1 MMFLKKKSIYILSLF
16 LTLKKCSISELE
28 IILKLK
34 RRSILKNISIINRFL
49 QTRNLQGI
57 IKNGEHLYLNKEEIL
72 KIKNLEINIS
82 IDYNERKNY
91 IVLELLLSNQI
102 KLSNIFVELDIT
114 RRTLNY
120 DIKKIKD
127 YLKEYNLSLM
137 SLPSKG
143 IFLIGN
149 EYDIRNLL
157 SNYLTKFMIQKK
169 NCHKLL
175 TTLIDKNFSKKK
187 LEEIE
192 EIVLNLMKKR
202 GIELPVE
209 FFYKVLSIILVHFFR
224 EEKFCDTNLLYKTS
238 QKLFENEEYKEL
250 LFFLKNNGLENLN
263 IYELDLIAE
272 IFLLFDKDKYINN
285 IEIETK
291 IFLKTLEL
299 VINKSI
305 PKDNLFL
312 MQISNILKIGK
323 FKIEF
328 NFYESKEL
336 YELNKD
342 YEEYYIHVNKV
353 IKNLI
358 PEFYTEDIIALT
370 LFIKNSLDNLNVCNN
385 MYKKIIIVD
394 NSFNSIY
401 GKMCLN
407 YLERNYF
414 VDILKIVKSYELKE
428 IVNSKA
434 DFYIVLNYSEK
445 IDLELSFFKVDVRSI
460 LNNSYDLEQYGLLK
474 K

>member
-16 LTLKKCSISELE
+16 LTLKKYSISELE

-49 QTRNLQGI
+49 QTRNLQGVV
-57 IKNGEHLYLNKEEIL
+57 KNGEYLYLNNEEIL

-82 IDYNERKNY
+82 IDYNERKDY

-157 SNYLTKFMIQKK
+157 SNYLTKFIIQKK

-175 TTLIDKNFSKKK
+175 IGLIDKNFSKKK
-187 LEEIE
+187 LEEVE
-192 EIVLNLMKKR
+192 KIVLNLMKKSR
-202 GIELPVE
+202 IELPVE

-224 EEKFCDTNLLYKTS
+224 EEKCCDTNILYKTP
-238 QKLFENEEYKEL
+238 QKLFENESYKEL
-250 LFFLKNNGLENLN
+250 SLFLKNNGLENLN
-263 IYELDLIAE
+263 IYELDSIAE

-285 IEIETK
+285 IGIETK
-291 IFLKTLEL
+291 MFLKNLEL

-312 MQISNILKIGK
+312 MQISNIIKIGK
-323 FKIEF
+323 FKVEF

-342 YEEYYIHVNKV
+342 YEEYYVHVNKV

-370 LFIKNSLDNLNVCNN
+370 LFIKNSLDNLNIESN

-401 GKMCLN
+401 GKICLN

-428 IVNSKA
+428 IANSKV
-434 DFYIVLNYSEK
+434 DFCIILNYLEK
-445 IDLELSFFKVDVRSI
+445 IDLELPFLKVDVRSI
-460 LNNSYDLEQYGLLK
+460 LNNSYGLEQYGFLK